1 MEMDGGRERQGRR
14 GEPTNNG
21 REKRRIDKKRE
32 FEEETTNGGWTV
44 LMIEKWID
52 RERELRREKVE
63 SRRDIDGVSSPGN
76 ESVLRSL
83 R

>member
-21 REKRRIDKKRE
+21 REKRRIDRKRE

-44 LMIEKWID
+44 LMIEKWIE
-52 RERELRREKVE
+52 RERE
-63 SRRDIDGVSSPGN
+63 
-76 ESVLRSL
+76 
-83 R
+83 